1 MSIFAGV
8 YALRA
13 DRVIPAALIDELR
26 SAVSR
31 YPGDAEAAIEL
42 TAPGIFIIKV
52 DIGALREPGEFSDS
66 SLAAFVAGDPILQR
80 DPAAG
85 PIPRAESLRVIAN
98 DLSERKQDALRAC
111 RGTYCAAVYER
122 STHRLHLF
130 TDKLGVRPLYCWLSP
145 DYIVFATALRVLEAL
160 SFCKKLPSCQ
170 GIAEI
175 ACFGYPL
182 SDRTPYENIISLHA
196 AEIASVDEAGFQRH
210 RYWRCDEL
218 APSSC
223 GLPLPKRLYQV
234 FTDAVRLRLREQ
246 KIVAG
251 FLSGG
256 LDSRAVVAALK
267 GAGAKVVTANLSF
280 PSSQDHVFGQLA
292 SEKLGVP
299 CSFLN
304 FRPLGEGDPYGK
316 AAVREWLDSPAYL
329 ALNPERPRV
338 VWGGDGGSLGL
349 GHIYLNSDII
359 AASRAGDLQRA
370 TDKFMAYNRW
380 GLHPKLLKPSVA
392 KALVEMVSRGMR
404 AELADLNPADAGRKF
419 YLFLML
425 NDQRRHMF
433 NHFENMDLARIEF
446 EMPFFDSE
454 FIAGVMREP
463 IDSFL
468 RHAFYLEWLKC
479 FPQPVL
485 EIPWQAY
492 PGHVPC
498 PLSAPEGLTHQW
510 DGTSSLKQEGER
522 RKAALLSARALL
534 AERGF
539 ATKYLSYTRMR
550 LFILAMQWGKG
561 DRSYLMHLPS
571 VVYDY
576 WRRTTAQNL

>member
-8 YALRA
+8 YALGA
-13 DRVIPAALIDELR
+13 DRTVPATLIEELR
-26 SAVSR
+26 NAVSR
-31 YPGDAEAAIEL
+31 YPGDTGRGTEL
-42 TAPGIFIIKV
+42 IAPGIFIVKI
-52 DIGALREPGEFSDS
+52 DIGALGEPGKFSNS
-66 SLAAFVAGDPILQR
+66 TLTAFVAGDPILQL
-80 DPAAG
+80 DPSAA
-85 PIPRAESLRVIAN
+85 PMPRAESLGVIAH
-98 DLSERKQDALRAC
+98 DLTAGKQDALRAC
-111 RGTYCAAVYER
+111 RGTYCAVVYER
-122 STHRLHLF
+122 SNHKLHLF
-130 TDKLGVRPLYCWLSP
+130 VDKLGVRPLYCWILP
-145 DYIVFATALRVLEAL
+145 ECIVFATALRILEAL
-160 SFCKKLPSCQ
+160 SFRKIPDFQ
-170 GIAEI
+170 GIAET

-196 AEIASVDEAGFQRH
+196 GEMARVDEAGILRQ

-223 GLPLPKRLYQV
+223 GTPLTERLYRV
-234 FTDAVRLRLREQ
+234 FMDAVRLRLRGQ
-246 KIVAG
+246 KVVAG

-267 GAGAKVVTANLSF
+267 GAGAKVITANLSL
-280 PSSQDHVFGQLA
+280 PGSEDQVFGQLA
-292 SEKLGVP
+292 SEKLDVP

-304 FRPLGEGDPYGK
+304 FRPLVEGDPYGK
-316 AAVREWLDSPAYL
+316 AAVCEWLESPEYL
-329 ALNPERPRV
+329 AMNPVRPRV

-349 GHIYLNSDII
+349 GHIYLNSDIV
-359 AASRAGDLQRA
+359 AASRTSDLQHA
-370 TDKFMAYNRW
+370 TEKFMAYNRW

-392 KALVEMVSRGMR
+392 RAFVEMVSEGMR
-404 AELADLNPADAGRKF
+404 AELADLHPADAGRKF

-433 NHFENMDLARIEF
+433 NHFENLDLARIEF

-454 FIAGVMREP
+454 FIAAVMREP
-463 IDSFL
+463 IDPFL

-479 FPQPVL
+479 FPQPIL
-485 EIPWQAY
+485 ETPWQAY

-498 PLSAPEGLTHQW
+498 PLPVPDGLTRQW
-510 DGTSSLKQEGER
+510 DGSSSAKQAGER
-522 RKAALLSARALL
+522 REAALATARVLL
-534 AERGF
+534 HEPVFAE
-539 ATKYLSYTRMR
+539 KYLNRTRIR

-576 WRRTTAQNL
+576 WCRTAA